1 MATAQTTPTAARDAD
16 VEFRATLDR
25 LATLVVFCVL
35 LVVVGVYV
43 LAPYFALR
51 WAGQPFIGAFVEPT
65 LIFNGAGPIDS
76 PDWALL
82 NTAKTNYPDRL
93 ISIDGTPIHS
103 TADLNRVL
111 TQHAAGDTVAVVYEK
126 ATGSSLE
133 TPTIVGERTVSIR
146 LIAFPRADLIS
157 IFAIPYFV
165 GFLFLLISSAG
176 ING

>member
-65 LIFNGAGPIDS
+65 LIFNGAGPQDN
-76 PDWALL
+76 PGWALL
-82 NTAKTNYPDRL
+82 NTAQTTYPDRL
-93 ISIDGTPIHS
+93 NSIDGTPIHS
-103 TADLNRVL
+103 TSDLDNAL
-111 TQHAAGDTVAVVYEK
+111 AQHVGDTVTVVYEK
-126 ATGSSLE
+126 ATGSS
-133 TPTIVGERTVSIR
+133 RR
-146 LIAFPRADLIS
+146 QQDRR
-157 IFAIPYFV
+157 
-165 GFLFLLISSAG
+165 
-176 ING
+176 